1 MMPPQK
7 NIDLPL
13 LKALVAMGGKGVA
26 RDVYKAV
33 EKFFPQLTDADRSET
48 LPTGGSRWT
57 NRIQWVRQALVDR
70 GELTSAGRGIW
81 AVTDKGRARLDLE
94 LKSRPSDIE
103 AVDGPTESIPSQ
115 ALVSADAAAADFPVN
130 LEELAE
136 DYAAAFERKVLQ
148 ELIDR
153 EPSDFEMFA
162 TKLLTA
168 YGFRRVKVTNKRT
181 APDGGI
187 DGDGELKVG
196 LVTMRAAFQCKKW
209 RGCVGRPEIDKFRG
223 AIQGRFEHG
232 YFFTTSTFSSEA
244 RQASIRDGAVPIFLF
259 DGHEIIQIMI
269 DKGLGI
275 GRRPIEI
282 YEDRVDSLFDK
293 ED

>member
-1 MMPPQK
+1 
-7 NIDLPL
+7 
-13 LKALVAMGGKGVA
+13 
-26 RDVYKAV
+26 
-33 EKFFPQLTDADRSET
+33 LT
-48 LPTGGSRWT
+48 
-57 NRIQWVRQALVDR
+57 N
-70 GELTSAGRGIW
+70 AGRGIW
-81 AVTDKGRARLDLE
+81 AITDKGRARLE
-94 LKSRPSDIE
+94 REPKSPPLRTLPSD
-103 AVDGPTESIPSQ
+103 APAESLPSE
-115 ALVSADAAAADFPVN
+115 ALVSSDAGGAVDFPVN

-136 DYAAAFERKVLQ
+136 DYAAAFERKLLQ

-153 EPSDFEMFA
+153 EPNEFEAFA

-168 YGFRRVKVTNKRT
+168 YGFRKMKVTNKHT

-187 DGDGELKVG
+187 DGDGELRVG

-209 RGCVGRPEIDKFRG
+209 RGSVGRPEIDKFRG

-232 YFFTTSTFSSEA
+232 YFFTTSTFSNDA

-269 DKGLGI
+269 DKGLGV

-282 YEDRVDSLFDK
+282 YEDRLETLF
-293 ED
+293 EQE

>member
-1 MMPPQK
+1 MMPSQK
-7 NIDLPL
+7 DIDLPL
-13 LKALVAMGGKGVA
+13 LKALAAMGGKGPA

-33 EKFFPQLTDADRSET
+33 ESFFPQLTDADRSET
-48 LPTGGSRWT
+48 LPSGGSRWT

-70 GELTSAGRGIW
+70 GELTAAGRGIW
-81 AVTDKGRARLDLE
+81 AITDRGRRRLELE
-94 LKSRPSDIE
+94 LKSPSDALASRGPAESLPSE
-103 AVDGPTESIPSQ
+103 ALISSD
-115 ALVSADAAAADFPVN
+115 SAIAAEFPVN

-136 DYAAAFERKVLQ
+136 DYTAAFERKVLQ
-148 ELIDR
+148 ELKDR
-153 EPSDFEMFA
+153 EPNEFEAFA
-162 TKLLTA
+162 TKLLSA
-168 YGFRRVKVTNKRT
+168 YGFRKVKVTNKRT

-196 LVTMRAAFQCKKW
+196 LVSVRAAFQCKKW
-209 RGCVGRPEIDKFRG
+209 RGSVGRPEIDKFRG
-223 AIQGRFEHG
+223 AIQGKFEHG
-232 YFFTTSTFSSEA
+232 YFFTTSTFSGEA

-282 YEDRVDSLFDK
+282 YEDRVDSLFDD